1 MDRRVMEK
9 LEEGVCRAL
18 NEVAEKG
25 MNSAQDVETA
35 KAALSGMVKM
45 KMLEEMDNFKD
56 NGYSGRMYR
65 DDGGSYRSY
74 GMYRDDGSSYRGY
87 HDGYSGHGVADK
99 ILSKMKEMYDN
110 ADGRDKQEIEM
121 WINRLESQRRN

>member
-1 MDRRVMEK
+1 MDKKIMER
-9 LEEGVCRAL
+9 LEDNFC
-18 NEVAEKG
+18 EVLQDFAEKG
-25 MNSAQDVETA
+25 FQRAEDVETA
-35 KAALSGMVKM
+35 KAALSGMTKI
-45 KMLEEMDNFKD
+45 KILEEMDNFKD